1 LPSGRDEFLA
11 LIESQVGVALRE
23 NRRVRPGWRGW
34 QPVILAA
41 GGRGMGKS
49 AAIDRAADYYSN
61 RAPRACLDIAD
72 RQYTE
77 ANVSQVPGDTALL
90 RVLLELKWH
99 LELPVKDNG
108 QIHLP
113 KLGVALPAIQAWKPG
128 WRPGSGITRAEASQQ
143 LQREVF
149 ARIAHR
155 ESGDGWLADWIADV
169 LSDIGAAA
177 AAFPVDVFVRA
188 TVRAFVLKALG
199 GRPHRNLVK
208 WFERFTPNVPGDGF
222 DKLLALAHDHSIPG
236 DRRRRAEREL
246 VAMFLA
252 ELTDEYSGLTRM
264 NRVAAPLVLLDDVT
278 ANPVGTRFLRLLLD
292 ARARPSAR
300 PDPLVVAGCV
310 PPGFQLPPASAGTPA
325 HGSEPAV
332 RQVNLT
338 KVDADDVAGMLD
350 GADPYE
356 IPAELAGLI
365 VRLTGG
371 LPLGADAMTR
381 AVTLAAPQPPAG
393 VTPAT
398 GAATPMRVA
407 SGRLLDIPVPD
418 RDGVPGQPVAG
429 YVLDRLIPDEA
440 LRATLILLSCARDR
454 DEAQSLV
461 DSHVPA
467 DPGRLMVATAEEAL
481 LANGW
486 GSGGGYFVTDRFL
499 RVLLLHQLRDPHV
512 PVTSAQ
518 AHATLRDHHGGSSTG
533 MLAGREPSR
542 LFHCLALG
550 DADHVALR
558 LYESFAKSIAEDWL
572 DALRFAAAAPGGH
585 DLVHRET
592 ALGGRDTE
600 PDPVHRSVNRL
611 LHALWYASDPLVA
624 PDQDVI
630 GKVRAELHFLATQ
643 HPQGNWVFT
652 RAARSWPDQLQAWK
666 QADDLTI

>member
-1 LPSGRDEFLA
+1 MPSGRDEFLA

-23 NRRVRPGWRGW
+23 NRRVKPGWRGW
-34 QPVILAA
+34 QPVILAT
-41 GGRGMGKS
+41 GRRGMGKT
-49 AAIDRAADYYSN
+49 AAVDQAAGHYSN
-61 RAPRACLDIAD
+61 RAPQARLDIGGQ
-72 RQYTE
+72 QYAE

-99 LELPVKDNG
+99 LELPVRDNG

-113 KLGVALPAIQAWKPG
+113 RLGVALLAIQAWKPG

-143 LQREVF
+143 LEREVF

-155 ESGDGWLADWIADV
+155 ESGDGWLGDWIAEV
-169 LSDIGAAA
+169 LADLGAAA
-177 AAFPVDVFVRA
+177 VSFPVDAFVRA
-188 TVRAFVLKALG
+188 TVHAFVLKALG

-236 DRRRRAEREL
+236 DRRKRAEREL

-252 ELTDEYSGLTRM
+252 ELTDEYSGLARM
-264 NRVAAPLVLLDDVT
+264 NRVAAPLVLLDDVA
-278 ANPVGTRFLRLLLD
+278 ANPVGARFLRLLLD
-292 ARARPSAR
+292 ARARPGAR

-310 PPGFQLPPASAGTPA
+310 PPGFPVPRASAGTA
-325 HGSEPAV
+325 AGGEAV

-338 KVDADDVAGMLD
+338 PVDEDNVASMLD
-350 GADPYE
+350 DADPYE

-381 AVTLAAPQPPAG
+381 AVALAAPQSPAG
-393 VTPAT
+393 GGT
-398 GAATPMRVA
+398 AAAAASIRVD
-407 SGRLLDIPVPD
+407 SSRLLDIPVPD
-418 RDGVPGQPVAG
+418 GDGVAGQPVAA
-429 YVLDRLIPDEA
+429 YVLERLVPDKAMRAA
-440 LRATLILLSCARDR
+440 LTMLSCARDR
-454 DEAQSLV
+454 DEAQTLV
-461 DSHVPA
+461 DGLVPA
-467 DPGRLMVATAEEAL
+467 DRWRLMVANAEEAL

-486 GSGGGYFVTDRFL
+486 GSGGGYFVADRFL
-499 RVLLLHQLRDPHV
+499 RVLLQHQLRDPYA

-518 AHATLRDHHGGSSTG
+518 AHAVLRDYHGGSSTG
-533 MLAGREPSR
+533 LLAGREPSR

-550 DADHVALR
+550 DAGHVARR

-572 DALRFAAAAPGGH
+572 DSLRFAAAAPGGH
-585 DLVHRET
+585 EPVHRQA

-600 PDPVHRSVNRL
+600 PDPVHRAVNRL

-624 PDQDVI
+624 PDQDII

-643 HPQGNWVFT
+643 HPQGNWVLT
-652 RAARSWPDQLQAWK
+652 RAARSWPEQLQAWK